1 MAIIRR
7 SGAAAGTAA
16 DIRAA
21 VERVCRGKSVACQTE
36 VAGER
41 QVRVLLTVHTAA
53 DWQRLYERMQNLP
66 ELGEYGL
73 LFQVQVESK

>member
-1 MAIIRR
+1 MAVVRR
-7 SGAAAGTAA
+7 GGAANGSAA

-21 VERVCRGKSVACQTE
+21 VERVCRGKVVTCQTE

-41 QVRVLLTVHTAA
+41 QVRVMLTVHSAA
-53 DWQRLYERMQNLP
+53 DWQRLYDRMQNLP

-73 LFQVQVESK
+73 LFQVRVEK